1 MTPDFWSGKSVFLT
15 GHTGFK
21 GSWLALLLQAFGAR
35 VTGYALPAPTH
46 PSLFDD
52 ADVGTDME
60 SCIGDIRDGDKLAQ
74 CLKVARPD
82 IVLHLAAQS
91 LVRHS
96 YENPYETYSTNVL
109 GLVNLLEAV
118 RKTDSVRAVVNVTS
132 DKCYENKEWT
142 WAYRENEPMGGFDP
156 YSSSKGCAELV
167 TSAYRQSFFHPERYS
182 THGVALGSARAG
194 NVIAGGDWAADR
206 LMPDIVRALLARQDI
221 IIRNPA
227 SVRPWQHVLEP
238 LSGYLALAEKLF
250 VQGPDFAEGWNFG
263 STEDDARPVQWIVDY
278 MVRAWGGGAAW
289 RLADETGPHEAH
301 VLKLDSSKARARLDW
316 VPRWSLAMTLDSI
329 VEWNRA
335 YAKGAPVRTVT
346 LQQISDFRMGTAR
359 AS

>member
-1 MTPDFWSGKSVFLT
+1 M
-15 GHTGFK
+15 
-21 GSWLALLLQAFGAR
+21 
-35 VTGYALPAPTH
+35 
-46 PSLFDD
+46 
-52 ADVGTDME
+52 
-60 SCIGDIRDGDKLAQ
+60 
-74 CLKVARPD
+74 
-82 IVLHLAAQS
+82 
-91 LVRHS
+91 
-96 YENPYETYSTNVL
+96 
-109 GLVNLLEAV
+109 
-118 RKTDSVRAVVNVTS
+118 
-132 DKCYENKEWT
+132 
-142 WAYRENEPMGGFDP
+142 
-156 YSSSKGCAELV
+156 

-250 VQGPDFAEGWNFG
+250 AQGADFAEGWNFG
-263 STEDDARPVQWIVDY
+263 STEDGARPVQWIVDY
-278 MVRAWGGGAAW
+278 MVRAWGGGAW

-301 VLKLDSSKARARLDW
+301 YLKLDSSKARARLDW
-316 VPRWSLAMTLDSI
+316 VPRWSLATTLDSI

-335 YAKGAPVRTVT
+335 YAEGTPVRTVT
-346 LQQISDFRMGTAR
+346 LQQISDFCLGTAR